1 MKRSLVGLRIGVMGL
16 ALAATLGAT
25 SISRAADAP
34 SEEVTRRGPFER
46 PFALSGYGVAWTG
59 AYTAVGVGGRLRWE
73 MVPGRFGVELL
84 AEHLIVDWPGGFR
97 HDHPIGFNLYVPF
110 ALSRNVRLRV
120 LAGACTVF
128 SFVEPE
134 HAGAPRADDILFG
147 LHGGA
152 GLEIALHERVSWFF
166 ETQAIGYLAH
176 DRTGQGWTGS
186 VGNSERPIAVFQPTT
201 GLQIHIGK

>member
-1 MKRSLVGLRIGVMGL
+1 MQTSFVWCA
-16 ALAATLGAT
+16 ALAAMLLGT
-25 SISRAADAP
+25 SIARASDVPVPGAEALP
-34 SEEVTRRGPFER
+34 KGPFER
-46 PFALSGYGVAWTG
+46 PLAVSGYGAAWAG
-59 AYTAVGVGGRLRWE
+59 AYTAAGVGGRLRWE

-84 AEHLIVDWPGGFR
+84 AEHLAVEGAGGFR

-110 ALSRNVRLRV
+110 AASRSVRFRA

-147 LHGGA
+147 VHGGA
-152 GLEIALHERVSWFF
+152 GVEIAVHERVSWFL
-166 ETQAIGYLAH
+166 EAQMIGYLAH

-186 VGNSERPIAVFQPTT
+186 VGSSERPIAVFQPTT
-201 GLQIHIGK
+201 GLAIHLGK

>member
-1 MKRSLVGLRIGVMGL
+1 MRIGVIGL
-16 ALAATLGAT
+16 ATLVASLGAT
-25 SISRAADAP
+25 SIARAADAP
-34 SEEVTRRGPFER
+34 SEETRPKTAFER
-46 PFALSGYGVAWTG
+46 PFALSGYGVGWAG
-59 AYTAVGVGGRLRWE
+59 AYTAGGVGGRVRWE

-110 ALSRNVRLRV
+110 AVSRSVRLRV
-120 LAGACTVF
+120 LGGACTVF

-147 LHGGA
+147 VHGGV
-152 GLEIALHERVSWFF
+152 GLEVAVHERVSLFLDA
-166 ETQAIGYLAH
+166 QAIGYLAH

-186 VGNSERPIAVFQPTT
+186 VGGNEHPIAVLQPTM
-201 GLQIHIGK
+201 GLQVHLGK